1 MEATVFVGTSLD
13 GFIARENGEIDWLPG
28 FESGEDYGYQAF
40 FDGVDFLVMGRNS
53 YDLVRTFDSW
63 PYGSKPVIVLTSR
76 PLEIPESL
84 AGTVERMSVPP
95 AEVVRTLAARGAR
108 SLYVDGGK
116 TIQAFLAEGLIQR
129 LIISRVPVLI
139 GSGIPLFGSL
149 PGDVPLR
156 HIATRSYSTG
166 IVQSEYEV
174 TPAGA

>member
-28 FESGEDYGYQAF
+28 FEGGEDYGYQAF
-40 FDGVDFLVMGRNS
+40 FDSVDFLVMGRNT
-53 YDLVRTFDSW
+53 YELVRTFDPW
-63 PYGSKPVIVLTSR
+63 PYGSKPVIVLTRR

-84 AGTVERMSVPP
+84 AGTVERMSAPP

-108 SLYVDGGK
+108 NLYVDGGK

-149 PGDVPLR
+149 PSDVPLQ

-166 IVQSEYEV
+166 VVQSEYEV
-174 TPAGA
+174 IPAAA